1 MGGARPK
8 GVWDLAGTTA
18 VVTGGS
24 KGIGLAV
31 VDELLS
37 QAGLNPSEQ
46 EYCAGQLAAAGI
58 DHAMLAR
65 ACAIGPEF
73 LQGVLKDEGLTTGQS
88 LRLILALKPL
98 EATGLN

>member
-37 QAGLNPSEQ
+37 QGAEVG
-46 EYCAGQLAAAGI
+46 CG
-58 DHAMLAR
+58 
-65 ACAIGPEF
+65 F
-73 LQGVLKDEGLTTGQS
+73 V
-88 LRLILALKPL
+88 
-98 EATGLN
+98 